1 MSTTWTQFRD
11 ATLACFNPSAQGAAR
26 EEAAIEAV
34 ALLVKSQ
41 IVREVDS
48 DLERA
53 KSYLNSYRTAK
64 FQLAGYTITSDFATV
79 KAGVITRLT
88 VDGARAPLSDSSGYN
103 DKNIQ
108 QAIDDFNGAAVMFD
122 QLLTTAAV
130 EIQRHV
136 PGYHPS
142 QVSLYK
148 KGDATV
154 TIDGFISKISFASA
168 GIVRRAWRG
177 TLYDALAA
185 NTAYAVDDY
194 VQSNGRVYK
203 CVTAGTSANPLGAG
217 LVSTD
222 GEDETTGTAVFNY
235 FSPLDYIL
243 MRPVPWWDRFR
254 LQQDEPCATGL
265 WAINKPGTEIWVY
278 PALEDDTS
286 VMVEWDG
293 FKSTFA
299 GADATTFDQPC
310 AQYAAQFIRGMLQKD
325 ILDDNRAASASLAT
339 ASAMLKRLWLDAA
352 ARS

>member
-1 MSTTWTQFRD
+1 MSMTFTQFRD
-11 ATLACFNPSAQGAAR
+11 ATLACFNPSAQGSAR

-53 KSYLNSYRTAK
+53 KSYLNSYREAK
-64 FQLAGYTITSDFATV
+64 LRLAGYTITSNFATV
-79 KAGVITRLT
+79 KAGVVTRLT

-108 QAIDDFNGAAVMFD
+108 QAIDDFNGTATMFD

-148 KGDATV
+148 KGDAGV
-154 TIDGFISKISFASA
+154 TIDGFVSRITFSNA
-168 GIVRRAWRG
+168 GIVRRVWRG
-177 TLYDALAA
+177 TLYDALVA
-185 NTAYAVDDY
+185 NTAYDVDDL

-235 FSPLDYIL
+235 FSPLDYRL
-243 MRPVPWWDRFR
+243 MDPVPWWDRFR
-254 LQQDEPCATGL
+254 LQQDEPCVVGL
-265 WAINKPGTEIWVY
+265 WTINRPGTEIWVY
-278 PALEDDTS
+278 PATEDDTS
-286 VMVEWDG
+286 IMVEWEG
-293 FKSTFA
+293 FKSSFA
-299 GADATTFDQPC
+299 GSDSTSFDQPC

-325 ILDDNRAASASLAT
+325 LLEDSRAASASLAT
-339 ASAMLKRLWLDAA
+339 ASAMLKRLWLDSS